1 MSEQQ
6 EATTPVTDEGR
17 LQAAIDVM
25 GAETPEESQAE
36 ETAPEEEV
44 ASEASEAPGTGEEY
58 YEEEPPLTPGEENV
72 AESSKLAL
80 LARRERRSREQSK
93 EREEKLSTRESELEE
108 RLKSAE
114 TLEEKLN
121 NIKRGFANDPVAA
134 LKELGIDD
142 GYVDFANALFDE
154 ELGDD
159 APGDYKTQKELRAL
173 KARLHRFE
181 EEQKTSETRKQQDA
195 EKTKTEHLQRNY
207 INEMEGFMESS
218 TKEEQWMENY
228 EFAGNLFK
236 SNPQEAVQA
245 MYGIAY
251 GYAEQNPQEKLPPPE
266 ELAEAL
272 NHNLKTLLSPVVDAI
287 LAARGHEDE
296 TPADKQ
302 PKRQTKTLRNSQTRR
317 TATRA
322 PAEDADERFQRALQA
337 LEAE

>member
-6 EATTPVTDEGR
+6 EATTPVTDEVR

-25 GAETPEESQAE
+25 GTETTEESPAE
-36 ETAPEEEV
+36 EAAPEEEV
-44 ASEASEAPGTGEEY
+44 VVEASEAPGT
-58 YEEEPPLTPGEENV
+58 EEEPPLTPGEENV

-93 EREEKLSTRESELEE
+93 EREEKLSTREGELEE

-114 TLEEKLN
+114 TLDAKLD

-181 EEQKTSETRKQQDA
+181 EEQKTSETRKQQEA
-195 EKTKTEHLQRNY
+195 EQTRTQQLQRNY
-207 INEMEGFMESS
+207 IDEMEGFMESS

-251 GYAEQNPQEKLPPPE
+251 GYAEQNPQEKLPPVE
-266 ELAEAL
+266 DLAEAL
-272 NHNLKTLLSPVVDAI
+272 NHNLKTILSPVVDAI
-287 LAARGHEDE
+287 LAARGHEDK